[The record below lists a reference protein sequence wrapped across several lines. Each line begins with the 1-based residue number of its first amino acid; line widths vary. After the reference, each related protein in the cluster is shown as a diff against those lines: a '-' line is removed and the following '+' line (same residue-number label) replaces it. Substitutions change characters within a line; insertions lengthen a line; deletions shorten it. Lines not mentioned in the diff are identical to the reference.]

1 MKKLLVRG
9 GRPLFGK
16 IDLQG
21 SKNAALPIIFAT
33 IITRGVSTL
42 KNVPDI
48 TDVTVALDIIRD
60 MGASV
65 TREGSTLYI
74 NTERLVYKT
83 PNEAFVSKIR
93 ASTYLLGACLGRF
106 GIAEIMNF
114 GGCDFGTRPIDLH
127 IAAALSLGADLN
139 DNIITAK
146 RLNGGTIKLKK
157 PSVGAS
163 VNAIIM
169 SCCAEGSTEIYGYAK
184 EPHVYSVIDYLKSC
198 GASITEQDER
208 LIIEQKPL
216 FGGEYTVIPDMIEA
230 GTYLLLCILG
240 EGGISVTSS
249 VAPSL
254 RSFICAAADSGIAI
268 TADGRHLT
276 FFGRP
281 TRPFSVTTAPYPGY
295 PTDLQPQLAPLMA
308 MYFGGEIRE
317 TVWQGRFGYLGELE
331 RFGIKSVTDG
341 SLAKILPSHLKPA
354 RVSAPDL
361 RGGAACLFAALLAKG
376 ESEIYSADYL
386 LRGYSRL
393 EENLTSLGADVK
405 II

>member
-9 GRPLFGK
+9 GKPLSGK
-16 IDLQG
+16 INLQG
-21 SKNAALPIIFAT
+21 SKNAALPIIFST
-33 IITRGVSTL
+33 LITRGVSTL

-48 TDVTVALDIIRD
+48 TDVSVALDIIRD

-65 TREGSTLYI
+65 MREGSTLYI
-74 NTERLVYKT
+74 DTNRLIYKT
-83 PNEAFVSKIR
+83 PNEACVSKIR

-106 GIAEIMNF
+106 GIGQIMNF

-127 IAAALSLGADLN
+127 IDAALSLGAIQEDKMLL
-139 DNIITAK
+139 AK
-146 RLNGGTIKLKK
+146 KLVGGTIRLKK

-169 SCCAEGSTEIYGYAK
+169 SCCADGCTEIYGYAK

-198 GASITEQDER
+198 GAKITEEGER
-208 LIIEQKPL
+208 LLIEPKPL
-216 FGGEYTVIPDMIEA
+216 IGGEYTVIPDMIEA
-230 GTYLLLCILG
+230 GTYLLLCTLG
-240 EGGISVTSS
+240 DGGISVDVS

-254 RSFICAAADSGIAI
+254 RSFICAAADLGIVI
-268 TADGRHLT
+268 TADGTNLT
-276 FFGRP
+276 FFGSP
-281 TRPFSVTTAPYPGY
+281 TRSISVTTAPYPGY

-308 MYFGGEIRE
+308 AYFGGEICE
-317 TVWQGRFGYLGELE
+317 TVWQGRFGYLKELE
-331 RFGIKSVTDG
+331 RFGIKCKTDG
-341 SLAKILPSHLKPA
+341 SLAKILPSTIKPA
-354 RVSAPDL
+354 KVTAPDL
-361 RGGAACLFAALLAKG
+361 RGGAACLFAALLTRG
-376 ESEIYSADYL
+376 ESEIHSADYL